1 MKHRS
6 PLTTLGVTAVAFG
19 VALWLALAPAGALQ
33 QRERSRAPV
42 RRPPASD
49 GSEPIRQDE
58 NTAAAVSRGALRTG
72 VPATARL
79 ERNGELRLRTVQV
92 DTVLEGR
99 RHERLEQYYK
109 GVPVLGGDV
118 SREMKGQ
125 VAVGVFGRVHA
136 NIAIGTTPRLSED
149 AAVQIVERLL
159 GRRPGPTF
167 PPELVILPRDDG
179 TYVLTYCI
187 RVFTGTALPIVFV
200 NAVNGSIEL
209 QYNNLQTQATIGRG
223 TGVLG
228 DEKKFSGLL
237 QDSLYLA
244 SDRMRPSSIV
254 TFDMHGD
261 LQRTI
266 SVEEGVRPLL
276 TSDIATDADNT
287 WTDGDVVDAHTYL
300 GWTYDYFFKRF
311 GRHGLDD
318 RDGRRILT
326 LVHPV
331 RRQDIQQNLPDYVG
345 YYTDAWFCGF
355 CSQSGEDTMMFGE
368 GIPPGWFVVSSGQY
382 VDYIAAALDIVAHE
396 YTHGVTQYS
405 SNLIYRNE
413 SGALSEAFSDMM
425 ATGAEFFQQPA
436 GSGILK
442 ADYLVG
448 EDAWR
453 AYRSGSIS
461 GIRSLSDPSVFGD
474 PDHYSHRYVGSD
486 DNGGVHTNCTIAGHA
501 FYLAIEGGTN
511 RTSGLA
517 VQGVGASNREQ
528 IEKVFYR
535 AFVYYLPS
543 DATFSLARAATIR
556 SAQELYGAGSAVDR
570 AITQAW
576 TAVGVD

>member
-1 MKHRS
+1 MKHKR
-6 PLTTLGVTAVAFG
+6 PLTTLSVTAAALG
-19 VALWLALAPAGALQ
+19 ITLWLGLAPAGALQ
-33 QRERSRAPV
+33 QRERPRAPA
-42 RRPPASD
+42 RQPPASD
-49 GSEPIRQDE
+49 WSGPVQQREE
-58 NTAAAVSRGALRTG
+58 TVGAASRAALRER
-72 VPATARL
+72 VPATVRL
-79 ERNGELRLRTVQV
+79 ERSGELRLRTVQI

-109 GVPVLGGDV
+109 GIRVLGGDV

-125 VAVGVFGRVHA
+125 LTVSVFGRVHA
-136 NIAIGTTPRLSED
+136 NIALDTTPQLSED
-149 AAVQIVERLL
+149 AAVEVVERLL
-159 GRRPGPTF
+159 GRRPSPSF

-187 RVFTGTALPIVFV
+187 RIFTGTALPVLFV
-200 NAVNGSIEL
+200 NAVNGDIEL
-209 QYNNLQTQATIGRG
+209 QYNNLQTQAAIGRG

-237 QDSLYLA
+237 QGGSYLA
-244 SDRMRPSSIV
+244 NDQMRPSSIV

-261 LQRTI
+261 VQRAI
-266 SVEEGVRPLL
+266 SVEDGTRPLF

-311 GRHGLDD
+311 ARHGLDD
-318 RDGRRILT
+318 RDGRRILA
-326 LVHPV
+326 LVHSA
-331 RRQDIQQNLPDYVG
+331 RRQDFEQNRLDYID
-345 YYTDAWFCGF
+345 YYINAWFCGF
-355 CSQSGEDTMMFGE
+355 CSQNGEDTMMFGE

-382 VDYIAAALDIVAHE
+382 VDYMAAALDVVAHE
-396 YTHGVTQYS
+396 YAHGVTQYS

-413 SGALSEAFSDMM
+413 SGALNEAFSDIM

-436 GSGILK
+436 GSGTLK
-442 ADYLVG
+442 ADYLMA
-448 EDAWR
+448 EDVWR
-453 AYRSGSIS
+453 AYRPGSLSGN
-461 GIRSLSDPSVFGD
+461 RSLSDPSIFGD
-474 PDHYSHRYVGSD
+474 PDHYSRRYIGPA
-486 DNGGVHTNCTIAGHA
+486 DNGGVHTNSTIASHA

-511 RTSGLA
+511 RTSGLS
-517 VQGVGASNREQ
+517 VQGVGAANRDQ

-543 DATFSLARAATIR
+543 DATFILARAATVR
-556 SAQELYGAGSAVDR
+556 SAQDLYGSASAVER

-576 TAVGVD
+576 TAVGVN